1 MSERIHRSHNVSV
14 LLDHIVCPAKYRRAV
29 VLADVDT
36 GLRDVCLEIAARHE
50 ITFLEIGTD
59 RGHVHFLVQT
69 LPPYSPTKLVRV
81 IKSRTARE
89 IFRRVPTVKQQLWG
103 GEFWS
108 DGCSISTVGRHGSEG
123 EIQRYI
129 VQQGRQKEYTKL
141 HTQQLR
147 LF

>member
-1 MSERIHRSHNVSV
+1 MIDCHTTATVS
-14 LLDHIVCPAKYRRAV
+14 CSKS
-29 VLADVDT
+29 
-36 GLRDVCLEIAARHE
+36 LEIADRHD
-50 ITFLEIGTD
+50 IVFLKIGTD
-59 RGHVHFLVQT
+59 RNHVHVLVQT
-69 LPPYSPTKLVRV
+69 ISPYSPTKLLRV
-81 IKSRTARE
+81 IKSLTARE
-89 IFRRVPTVKQQLWG
+89 IFRRVPTVKQHLWG